1 MTILRKTNLKILR
14 SRFFQQLIFWGIS
27 FGILLHL
34 FTITDSFSRLDL
46 IYTILFHIG
55 LLTGVYLNIFL
66 LIPVF
71 LKRERYLLYGITVVM
86 DVFLAAGLSL
96 FVFEYLSDILFPGYY
111 IISGYSIFGMAKFQ
125 LIYIGL
131 TTLLELSLAWFRL
144 AESEKKLMQIEKEK
158 TSVELQ
164 ALKSQVNP
172 HFFFNSLNNL
182 YSLTLNKSD
191 DAPDMI
197 LRLSSL
203 MRYILYDA
211 SDKFV
216 PLQKEIDCIN
226 DYLKIQ
232 NLRIDKER
240 TKIRFEVKGKIKKQ
254 VIAPLIFLPFI
265 ENSYKHG
272 AKGKINNSFI
282 KILLSVNEKQIN
294 FLIINNKGEAV
305 QVEKKKDG
313 GLGLENVKKRLD
325 LIYPGRHTIDINDS
339 SGLFEVD
346 LKLRC

>member
-1 MTILRKTNLKILR
+1 MTTLRKTILKILR
-14 SRFFQQLIFWGIS
+14 NRFFQQLMFWGIS

-34 FTITDSFSRLDL
+34 FTIADSFSRLDF

-71 LKRERYLLYGITVVM
+71 LQREKYLLYGITVVL
-86 DVFLAAGLSL
+86 DVFLASGLSL

-125 LIYIGL
+125 LVYIGL
-131 TTLLELSLAWFRL
+131 TTLLELSSAWFRL

-158 TSVELQ
+158 TLVELQ

-172 HFFFNSLNNL
+172 HFLFNSLNNL

-191 DAPDMI
+191 DAPEMI

-211 SDKFV
+211 SEKFV

-232 NLRIDKER
+232 NLRVDKER
-240 TKIRFEVKGKIKKQ
+240 TKIRFEVRGKIKKQ

-265 ENSYKHG
+265 ENSFKHG
-272 AKGKINNSFI
+272 AKGKINSCFI
-282 KILLSVNEKQIN
+282 KILLSVNEKYIN
-294 FLIINNKGEAV
+294 FLIRNNKGKAI
-305 QVEKKKDG
+305 QVEKMKDG

-325 LIYPGRHTIDINDS
+325 LIYPGRYTIDINDS

-346 LKLRC
+346 LKLMC